1 MVRPPETRYAKGP
14 GGNIAY
20 RVVGDGPMNL
30 VIAPGWL
37 SHVDVLSGDPGWEKF
52 VGRFASF
59 ARVIQYD
66 KRGTGLSDPVDGV
79 PTLESRAD
87 DLRAVLDATDTERT
101 ALFGLSEGG
110 PISVLFAATY
120 PERVQALILF
130 GTYANGTLEDDG
142 SPGRARW
149 IRLMARV
156 QDSIEHWGEGRTADW
171 ALPSLCHIAEYRRA
185 VGTFERASMSPGMAQ
200 LTLNAVLTKAN
211 VQDILGS
218 VRVPTL
224 VLHRKNEA
232 IPVEFARHIAEE
244 IPTARLVELD
254 GADHFPSVGDFMAIT
269 DEVEEFLTGERH
281 EHPADRVWPPSSSLT
296 LSTPPSGRQ
305 NSVTATGVVYSS
317 ATTSSPARRSAASR
331 GASSNTLATASWLLS
346 TGPPEPFGVPPPSPT
361 ACRNWASMSE
371 AAYTRANASFAK
383 MTSAESPFTSEP
395 ESLRLQRPARYW
407 CPVPS
412 RTS

>member
-1 MVRPPETRYAKGP
+1 M
-14 GGNIAY
+14 
-20 RVVGDGPMNL
+20 
-30 VIAPGWL
+30 
-37 SHVDVLSGDPGWEKF
+37 SGDPGWEKF

-87 DLRAVLDATDTERT
+87 DLRAVLDATGTERT

-130 GTYANGTLEDDG
+130 GTYANGTLEDNG
-142 SPGRARW
+142 SPDVRRW

-244 IPTARLVELD
+244 IRTAR
-254 GADHFPSVGDFMAIT
+254 
-269 DEVEEFLTGERH
+269 
-281 EHPADRVWPPSSSLT
+281 PPSSSLT

-346 TGPPEPFGVPPPSPT
+346 TGPPEPFGAPPPSPT

-383 MTSAESPFTSEP
+383 MTSAESPFNRSPNRCACKGPRGIGVQYRKDLVNGSGINFQDRGTHSLKGVPGEWRVFSPVRNSEK
-395 ESLRLQRPARYW
+395 
-407 CPVPS
+407 
-412 RTS
+412 